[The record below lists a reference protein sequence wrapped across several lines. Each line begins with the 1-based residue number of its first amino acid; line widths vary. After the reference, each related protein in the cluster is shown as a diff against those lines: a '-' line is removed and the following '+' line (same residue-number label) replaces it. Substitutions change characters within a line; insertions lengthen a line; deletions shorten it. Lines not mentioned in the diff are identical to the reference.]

1 MFTEH
6 LIIESQIRTL
16 WTMVIHLLIVKDTLI
31 PIMIKMRFMKIMI
44 TCSGLISFHKSKR
57 RSNPEIIN
65 FVHLKMKI
73 ITRITCM
80 TFKIIESIK
89 QSVLAHYLQLME
101 LYMNMIRV
109 IVLVI
114 LILVKIKSN

>member
-1 MFTEH
+1 
-6 LIIESQIRTL
+6 
-16 WTMVIHLLIVKDTLI
+16 MVIHLLIVKDTLI

>member
-16 WTMVIHLLIVKDTLI
+16 WTMVIQLPIVKDTLI

-73 ITRITCM
+73 ITRTSM

-89 QSVLAHYLQLME
+89 QSVWAHYLQLME
-101 LYMNMIRV
+101 IYMKTKRV
-109 IVLVI
+109 IVLAI
-114 LILVKIKSN
+114 LILDKIKSN